1 MERTLA
7 SPSGGRSFSA
17 HGTRGCG
24 ATLDAIDA
32 NRAVRHKLSRARQRE
47 LAVPGRMPDNDR
59 SPQMAREYPLIPK
72 RVPRVETRF
81 RRIVTEIPAPQ
92 SIPTL
97 EKLQAYEPVAMRG
110 QPPILW
116 DRAEG
121 FQVYDPYGNMWI
133 DWSSGVLITNA
144 GHGRREIVDAIVAQ
158 ANAHL
163 LTNYCFPHELRAR
176 LVERIAMLLP
186 EPLKKV
192 FLLTTGSET
201 VECVIKLCRAHGITA
216 GGRSKNVI
224 VSYDK
229 AFHGRT
235 LGSQQAGGIPGL
247 KEWIVNL
254 DPGFVQIPFP
264 DGFRTTDTS
273 FESFEQYLSNAGV
286 EPKNVAGV
294 MLETYQGGSASFA
307 PPAYMKSLREW
318 CTRHQALLVCDEV
331 QAGFGRTG
339 TMWGFEHY
347 GIVPDLTCFGKGISS
362 SLPIS
367 AVAGRPDVMD
377 QFPAGSMT
385 STHTGN
391 PICCAAAL
399 ASIDLVINENL
410 VENSRAMGEVLL
422 GRLRAM
428 QAKFPQIGFVDGKG
442 LVAGVACVK
451 PGTTE
456 PDSDLA
462 WEIVQRSIEKGV
474 LMFSP
479 VGLGG
484 GTVKIAPPLVITEE
498 AVLESCAAMEEA
510 VEEALAAVPAAA
522 KA

>member
-1 MERTLA
+1 
-7 SPSGGRSFSA
+7 
-17 HGTRGCG
+17 
-24 ATLDAIDA
+24 
-32 NRAVRHKLSRARQRE
+32 
-47 LAVPGRMPDNDR
+47 
-59 SPQMAREYPLIPK
+59 MAREYPLVPK

-81 RRIVTEIPAPQ
+81 RRIVTEIPAPE
-92 SIPTL
+92 SIPVL

-110 QPPILW
+110 QPPIVW

-121 FQVYDPYGNMWI
+121 FQVFDPYGNVWI

-144 GHGRREIVDAIVAQ
+144 GHGRREIADAIAAQ
-158 ANAHL
+158 ANSRL
-163 LTNYCFPHELRAR
+163 LTNYCFPHETRAR
-176 LVERIAMLLP
+176 LVERIASLLP

-201 VECVIKLCRAHGITA
+201 VECAIKLCRAYGTKV
-216 GGRSKNVI
+216 GGRSKHVI

-235 LGSQQAGGIPGL
+235 LGSQQAGGIPAL

-264 DGFRTTDTS
+264 DGFRTPDTS
-273 FESFEQYLSNAGV
+273 FERFEEHLRAAGV
-286 EPKNVAGV
+286 EPQNVAGV
-294 MLETYQGGSASFA
+294 ILETYQGGRASFA

-318 CTRHQALLVCDEV
+318 CSGHKALLVCDEV

-377 QFPAGSMT
+377 LFPAGSMT

-391 PICCAAAL
+391 PVCCAAAL
-399 ASIDLVINENL
+399 ASIDLVVKENL
-410 VENSRAMGEVLL
+410 VENARKMGDVLL
-422 GRLRAM
+422 KRLREI
-428 QAKFPQIGFVDGKG
+428 QARFPAVGFVDGKG

-451 PGTTE
+451 PGSKE
-456 PDSDLA
+456 PDVDLA
-462 WEIVQRSIEKGV
+462 WDIVQRSIEKGV

-479 VGLGG
+479 VGYGG

-498 AVLESCAAMEEA
+498 AVLESCAALEEA
-510 VEEALAAVPAAA
+510 IQEALAPQPAVAQA
-522 KA
+522 